1 MKKILITVLFFAAA
15 LLSVSAQRVNVEL
28 EFSPALDKFTS
39 RVYMSPLGFAEEGDA
54 KGMRFKDGVYAGALP
69 ESNSGFYNIVA
80 VVNNRQ
86 LIVPVFLAGADSVK
100 LKIEVGET
108 SLKVGGT
115 ADNMALSDLNSL
127 FTAYERRLWTVTG
140 LDNAALKSLLQGFA
154 EAADSVTDARRP
166 SKEVA
171 SYIKAWAYTR
181 AYLSYGAIPHAQR
194 ISPDA
199 VEFAIGDILPEPQKA
214 MDDDYASLFPAANV
228 IVNETL
234 PKGGTLTER
243 LDALY
248 STYKNRYVRSMASSS
263 IMSKFLMEYDYA
275 ADFEGGL
282 NEVNKAIDKYGLSES
297 YANEYA
303 KRRCTIPGSKFPE
316 DVTLVDANGNV
327 VDFSSFKGKYVY
339 VDVWASWCGPCCKE
353 VPFLKAMEAELENE
367 NLVFLSISVDKD
379 SEAWK
384 SKMKELDMHGNQLL
398 DKDNALCKA
407 LNVMGIPFF
416 AIYDKEGRLHT
427 YNALRPSKSV
437 QLKKVLE
444 ELK

>member
-1 MKKILITVLFFAAA
+1 MKKILLALLLSVAA
-15 LLSVSAQRVNVEL
+15 LFDVSAQRVNVEL

-86 LIVPVFLAGADSVK
+86 LLVPVFLAGADSVK

-127 FTAYERRLWTVTG
+127 FAAYERRLWTEAG
-140 LDNAALKSLLQGFA
+140 LDNAALKSLLKGFA
-154 EAADSVTDARRP
+154 AAADSVIEARHS
-166 SKEVA
+166 SKEVV
-171 SYIKAWAYTR
+171 SYMKAWAYTK
-181 AYLSYGAIPHAQR
+181 AYLSYGAIPRAQR
-194 ISPDA
+194 IAPGA
-199 VEFAIGDILPEPQKA
+199 VEFAIGDILPKPQKA
-214 MDDDYASLFPAANV
+214 LDNDYASLFPAANM

-234 PKGGTLTER
+234 PGDGTLTEK

-248 STYKNRYVRSMASSS
+248 SAYKNRYVRSMASAS
-263 IMSKFLMEYDYA
+263 IMSRFLMEYDYA

-282 NEVNKAIDKYGLSES
+282 SLVNKAVEKYGLSES
-297 YANEYA
+297 YANEYS
-303 KRRCTIPGSKFPE
+303 KRKCTIPGSKFPE
-316 DVTLVDANGNV
+316 EVVLVDADGNV

-353 VPFLKAMEAELENE
+353 VPFLKAMETELEND
-367 NLVFLSISVDKD
+367 NVVFLSISVDKD
-379 SEAWK
+379 GEAWK
-384 SKMKELDMHGNQLL
+384 SKMKELDMHGNQLF
-398 DKDNALCKA
+398 DKDNSLCKA

-427 YNALRPSKSV
+427 YNAPRPSKSV

-444 ELK
+444 NLK